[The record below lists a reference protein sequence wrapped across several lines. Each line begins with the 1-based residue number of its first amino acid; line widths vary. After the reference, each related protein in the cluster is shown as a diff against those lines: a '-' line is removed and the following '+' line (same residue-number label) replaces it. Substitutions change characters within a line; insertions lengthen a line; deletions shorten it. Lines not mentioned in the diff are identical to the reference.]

1 MSQALRTLRRL
12 SAKPPTKTKPV
23 VSTVSPETW
32 RLELETWDEEDRFAW
47 EERVAFMLADAG
59 LSLEQADR
67 AAFLDV
73 SLYRTDTR

>member
-1 MSQALRTLRRL
+1 MSQAVRTLRRL

-47 EERVAFMLADAG
+47 EERVAIMLADAG
-59 LSLEQADR
+59 LSLEQAER

-73 SLYRTDTR
+73 SLCRSPVR

>member
-32 RLELETWDEEDRFAW
+32 RLELEKLDEDTRFLW
-47 EERVAFMLADAG
+47 EERVAILLSGRPTG
-59 LSLEQADR
+59 LSLAQAEKSAYFDI
-67 AAFLDV
+67 L
-73 SLYRTDTR
+73 RT